1 MSYFYGLLAVAGWV
15 WLVIVGAILLVK
27 LRRSDG
33 GPSES
38 LRVDVAHGTARDTDA
53 KQH

>member
-1 MSYFYGLLAVAGWV
+1 MSYFYGLLAVAGWI
-15 WLVIVGAILLVK
+15 WLVIVGVFLFVK
-27 LRRSDG
+27 LRRSTD

-38 LRVDVAHGTARDTDA
+38 LEVEVARNGARDTDA

>member
-1 MSYFYGLLAVAGWV
+1 MSYFYGLLATAGWV
-15 WLVIVGAILLVK
+15 WLVIVGAFLFMK
-27 LRRSDG
+27 WRRSND

-38 LRVDVAHGTARDTDA
+38 LEGEVARNARGADA

>member
-1 MSYFYGLLAVAGWV
+1 MSYFYGLLAISGWV
-15 WLVIVGAILLVK
+15 WLVIVGVVLVVK
-27 LRRSDG
+27 LRRSTD

-38 LRVDVAHGTARDTDA
+38 LEVEDARNAARDTDA

>member
-15 WLVIVGAILLVK
+15 WLVIVGACLLFK
-27 LRRSDG
+27 LRRSK
-33 GPSES
+33 
-38 LRVDVAHGTARDTDA
+38 VAETTYA